1 MGIWMGISF
10 KWIFIYEY
18 HEYQNYH
25 QSQTLLTFHCHVWL
39 PEAIFSMRFE
49 HVPAWPDRQSA
60 AERFRQHALPQ
71 DITATNNTNSKQIA
85 WKKMTIGDFTVVII
99 HDYPWLFLIP
109 CRTLEEICAVLLARL
124 ALGVCKSVS
133 PFLGSIQGKH
143 LLSLH
148 PAVVILLANW
158 TWRQYKTFGLSPPVW
173 RQWQPRR
180 PFLPPTM
187 KIDAE
192 LVHEC
197 PWPRSFRRRNWWW
210 KWKNTNRLQ
219 PMPSGSAVYRW
230 VALGL
235 LRSTEFTVPLD
246 PQGNRL
252 SGRGR
257 IHSICKLYNV
267 YT

>member
-1 MGIWMGISF
+1 MNIMNIRITINLKHCWLSIAMF
-10 KWIFIYEY
+10 D
-18 HEYQNYH
+18 YQRLFFRWGLNMFQPGQIGRVLPNVLGSMHYLRT
-25 QSQTLLTFHCHVWL
+25 SQ
-39 PEAIFSMRFE
+39 
-49 HVPAWPDRQSA
+49 
-60 AERFRQHALPQ
+60 PQ
-71 DITATNNTNSKQIA
+71 ITQIA
-85 WKKMTIGDFTVVII
+85 SRLPGKKWPLAISLLWLSMII

-133 PFLGSIQGKH
+133 PVLGSIQGKH

>member
-1 MGIWMGISF
+1 MF
-10 KWIFIYEY
+10 D
-18 HEYQNYH
+18 YQRLFLRWGLNMFQPGQIGRVLPSVLGSMHYLRT
-25 QSQTLLTFHCHVWL
+25 SQ
-39 PEAIFSMRFE
+39 
-49 HVPAWPDRQSA
+49 
-60 AERFRQHALPQ
+60 PQ
-71 DITATNNTNSKQIA
+71 ITQIA
-85 WKKMTIGDFTVVII
+85 SRLPGKKWPLAISVLWYL
-99 HDYPWLFLIP
+99 DYPWLSLI
-109 CRTLEEICAVLLARL
+109 LWKKLAGPSKRFAQCYWPGWL
-124 ALGVCKSVS
+124 WAFANRS
-133 PFLGSIQGKH
+133 PRFWDISIQRKH

-235 LRSTEFTVPLD
+235 LRSTEFTVPLEK
-246 PQGNRL
+246 QGNRL

-267 YT
+267 YIYIIVQPTRMGRVHHDGLMPAYITIRYL

>member
-1 MGIWMGISF
+1 
-10 KWIFIYEY
+10 
-18 HEYQNYH
+18 
-25 QSQTLLTFHCHVWL
+25 
-39 PEAIFSMRFE
+39 MRFE

-85 WKKMTIGDFTVVII
+85 WKKMTIGDFRVVI
-99 HDYPWLFLIP
+99 PWLSMIILDSLKKA
-109 CRTLEEICAVLLARL
+109 CRTLEEICAGWLWAFANR
-124 ALGVCKSVS
+124 S
-133 PFLGSIQGKH
+133 PRFWDISIQRKH

-210 KWKNTNRLQ
+210 KWKNTNRLL

-235 LRSTEFTVPLD
+235 LRSTEFTVPLEK
-246 PQGNRL
+246 QGNRL

-267 YT
+267 YIYIL